1 MHGLFSVF
9 SWQDLR
15 QHPWRSLAAV
25 TAVMLGVAL
34 ALAVHLINA
43 SALAEFAQAAR
54 AASGQSDLQ
63 LRPRSGLL
71 PQALYAE
78 AAGSP
83 QVAHANPVLEADLKA
98 SAADGREALL
108 RLVAADALQ
117 LPATAPALMP
127 RPWRTQ
133 DRLAPFAPRTVF
145 LNASARHALGLADGP
160 ASLVLQVGLA
170 QVPVQMAG
178 SIAAAGPPLMVMDIA
193 AAQDLLGRDG
203 WLSRIDLQ
211 LRPGADRQALARQ
224 FGGDGGTAG
233 PFLLAEPQDSSTQ
246 LGQLSRAYRVNLAAL
261 ALVALFTG
269 AYLVYSV
276 LALAVARRQPQLA
289 LLAVLGATP
298 RQRLQLVLGE
308 AALLGCAGSLL
319 GVLLGT
325 LLARVALQLAG
336 GDLGGGYFAGAT
348 RLHWNTAAAL
358 AYALLGLGCALLG
371 GWWPARA
378 AQHLPPA
385 QTLKGLGLATATG
398 NAALAAAGTA
408 LLAAGALLALAP
420 PIAGVPLAAYLSV
433 ALLLIGGIT
442 LLPWLIALLLRAG
455 LPLARHRA
463 LLMLAL
469 ERARRTRGAAAATV
483 GGVVAALSLAV
494 ALTVMVASFRT
505 SVQQWLSAMLP
516 APLYLRASGQPRGDA
531 AAVFSAALVQ
541 QVQRL
546 PEVERLVALR
556 GSSVQLNADMPAIA
570 VLARPI
576 GPQPERSL
584 PLVGSALPVPAGRMP
599 IYVSEAVADLY
610 GVHPGDDWPA
620 LSKAFSLAAH
630 TGKAQAAPFFIAG
643 VWRDYVRQSGAVAME
658 RTDFIRLT
666 GDTHASDLALWPAAG
681 TDPAALRQTILATV
695 ASQGAQ
701 PDALEFSSTQSIRQ
715 RSLALF
721 DRSFAVTY
729 WLQAVAIGIGL
740 FGVAASLSAQVLA
753 RRKEFGLLAHLGL
766 TRRQILGVVAGEG
779 AAWMAVGAAAGTLL
793 GLAVSLVLVRVVNP
807 QSFHW
812 SMDLEVP
819 WLRLGA
825 LALVVVAAGTF
836 TALLAGRAAAGS
848 DAVLAVKEDW

>member
-63 LRPRSGLL
+63 LRPRQGLL

-78 AAGSP
+78 IARSP
-83 QVAHANPVLEADLKA
+83 QVAHANPILEADLKA
-98 SAADGREALL
+98 STANGHETTLH
-108 RLVAADALQ
+108 LVAADALQ
-117 LPATAPALMP
+117 LPITAPALMP
-127 RPWRTQ
+127 RLWQ
-133 DRLAPFAPRTVF
+133 AHDRLALFGPRTVF
-145 LNASARHALGLADGP
+145 LNASARHALGLPDGP
-160 ASLVLQVGLA
+160 ASVVLQVGLG
-170 QVPVQMAG
+170 QVPVQVAG
-178 SIAAAGPPLMVMDIA
+178 SIAAAGPALMVMDIG
-193 AAQDLLGRDG
+193 AAQDLLGQDG
-203 WLSRIDLQ
+203 WLNRIDLQ
-211 LRPGADRQALARQ
+211 LRPGADRQALQ
-224 FGGDGGTAG
+224 QQLAG
-233 PFLLAEPQDSSTQ
+233 SSTVVPFLLSEPTDSSTR

-261 ALVALFTG
+261 ALVALFTS

-276 LALAVARRQPQLA
+276 LALSVARRQPQLA

-298 RQRLQLVLGE
+298 RQRLQLVLKE
-308 AALLGCAGSLL
+308 AGLLGCAGSLL

-325 LLARVALQLAG
+325 LLASVALRLAG

-348 RLHWNTAAAL
+348 KLHWNPAAAW
-358 AYALLGLGCALLG
+358 AYALLGLACALLG

-378 AQHLPPA
+378 AQRLPPA

-398 NAALAAAGTA
+398 HAALAATGAV
-408 LLAAGALLALAP
+408 LLVAGALLAFAP
-420 PIAGVPLAAYLSV
+420 PIAGMPLAAYLSV

-442 LLPWLIALLLRAG
+442 LLPWLIAWLLRAG

-463 LLMLAL
+463 LPLLAL

-494 ALTVMVASFRT
+494 ALTIMVASFRT
-505 SVQQWLSAMLP
+505 SVQQWLDAMLP
-516 APLYLRASGQPRGDA
+516 APLYLRAGGQPRGDA
-531 AAVFSAALVQ
+531 AAVFSDALVQ
-541 QVQRL
+541 QVRQV
-546 PEVERLVALR
+546 PGVARLVALR
-556 GSSVQLNADMPAIA
+556 SSSVQLNAAMPAVA
-570 VLARPI
+570 VLARPM
-576 GPQPERSL
+576 GPEPERSL
-584 PLVGSALPVPAGRMP
+584 PLVGNALPVPAGRMP

-610 GVHPGDDWPA
+610 GVRPGDDWPA
-620 LSKAFSLAAH
+620 LSKAFRPAAQ
-630 TGKAQAAPFFIAG
+630 TDKSPLAPFFIAG

-666 GDTHASDLALWPAAG
+666 GDTRSSDLALWPAADA
-681 TDPAALRQTILATV
+681 DPAALRQAIMATV
-695 ASQGAQ
+695 ARQGVA
-701 PDALEFSSTQSIRQ
+701 PDALEFSSTQAIRQ

-729 WLQAVAIGIGL
+729 WLQAVVIAIGL

-812 SMDLEVP
+812 SMDLELP

-825 LALVVVAAGTF
+825 LALAVVAAGSL
-836 TALLAGRAAAGS
+836 TALLTGRAAAGR